1 GDASRTTAPTPRDT
15 AHGLRRGRSAASA
28 LQRRVPG
35 GAHRHR
41 CVGGVPRDQH
51 RRHRLRGTPTPHVD
65 GVAAETGAGTVT
77 PRRTTTKQA
86 LFEATLRLARG
97 RGLGDVTVD
106 EIVAA
111 AGVAKGTV
119 YYNFGSKDG
128 LVEAL
133 LRYGVDELAAALTV
147 TAEDSGPTDTLDTLV
162 DNALRFISEYPGFAQ
177 ILVSELW
184 RAPGNWH
191 ETLRLLRG
199 EVVGVLKRELVRL

>member
-1 GDASRTTAPTPRDT
+1 VTARK
-15 AHGLRRGRSAASA
+15 
-28 LQRRVPG
+28 
-35 GAHRHR
+35 
-41 CVGGVPRDQH
+41 
-51 RRHRLRGTPTPHVD
+51 
-65 GVAAETGAGTVT
+65 
-77 PRRTTTKQA
+77 TTTRQA

-106 EIVAA
+106 EIAAA

-133 LRYGVDELAAALTV
+133 LRYGVDELAARLTV
-147 TAEDSGPTDTLDTLV
+147 TSEASDPAETLDALV

-191 ETLRLLRG
+191 ETLSLLRG
-199 EVVGVLKRELVRL
+199 EVVGVLKRELVRLERSGLLAAHVDVPTAATGLFGTILVTGLDWMVFQPERSRTDVTASITRLLRGVGSSAAP

>member
-1 GDASRTTAPTPRDT
+1 MTQRRTTTK
-15 AHGLRRGRSAASA
+15 
-28 LQRRVPG
+28 Q
-35 GAHRHR
+35 
-41 CVGGVPRDQH
+41 
-51 RRHRLRGTPTPHVD
+51 
-65 GVAAETGAGTVT
+65 
-77 PRRTTTKQA
+77 RRTTTKQA

-106 EIVAA
+106 EIAAA

-133 LRYGVDELAAALTV
+133 LRYGVDELASRLAVPSENAA
-147 TAEDSGPTDTLDTLV
+147 PTDTLDTLV

-191 ETLRLLRG
+191 ETLSLLRG
-199 EVVGVLKRELVRL
+199 EVIGVLKQQLAGFEQAGLLASHVDVSTAAAGLFGTILVTGLDWMVFQPERSRAEVAASITRLLRGVGTSPPD